1 MILVTGANGFLGRY
15 VCSRLLEEG
24 KKVRALVR
32 EKSRMSGFERLEELD
47 IHEADLRDPVMLE
60 AALPGIST
68 IIHCAAVV
76 SFDPADCDKMMDTN
90 IIGTRNLI
98 NASLIHSIDYFIH
111 ISSVA
116 ALGRI
121 AADGTVR
128 ETVKWQESRWNTCY
142 GKSKHQA
149 ELEVWRG
156 ISEGMSAVILNPSV
170 IIGRPTP
177 NAISNT
183 LFDFVREK
191 HNYYPTGNLNYV
203 DVRNV
208 CDAILHLINS
218 PKSGER
224 YILNAA
230 SIPYQEFFQEA
241 AMRLNVPPPS
251 RPATNLVL
259 RMALYA
265 DILKKWFKGK
275 QRSFTTE
282 TLRLSKSKIY
292 FSNEKARREL
302 NSTFAP
308 LSESLDWILSGDKPH
323 Q

>member
-15 VCSRLLEEG
+15 VCTRLLDEG

-32 EKSRMSGFERLEELD
+32 DKSRMTGFKRADELD
-47 IHEADLRDPVMLE
+47 IFEADLRDPVMLD
-60 AALPGIST
+60 AALPGIKT
-68 IIHCAAVV
+68 IVHCAAVV

-90 IIGTRNLI
+90 IVGTRNLI
-98 NASLIHSIDYFIH
+98 NATIIHSIDYFIH

-121 AADGTVR
+121 NPDGTVD
-128 ETVKWQESRWNTCY
+128 ETAKWSESRWNTCY

-156 ISEGMSAVILNPSV
+156 ISEGISAVILNPSV
-170 IIGRPTP
+170 IIGRPVP

-183 LFDFVREK
+183 LFDFVRDK
-191 HNYYPTGNLNYV
+191 HRYYPTGNINYV
-203 DVRNV
+203 DVRDV
-208 CDAILHLINS
+208 CNTILQLINS
-218 PKSGER
+218 PKTGER
-224 YILNAA
+224 YILNAQ
-230 SIPYQEFFQEA
+230 SLPYKTFFQEA
-241 AMRLNVPPPS
+241 AERLKLPPPAK
-251 RPATNLVL
+251 PANNLVL
-259 RMALYA
+259 RLALIG

-275 QRSFTTE
+275 QRSFTSE

-292 FSNEKARREL
+292 FSNEKARQEL

-308 LSESLDWILSGDKPH
+308 LSESLDWILSGDKSH